1 MLVLAFP
8 KRIRVA
14 RAIHVALEEHFPLPE
29 TDVDSIVGYAR
40 STPELRLQTKDMG
53 GGRIAEM
60 DRGAVELCI
69 LSLVS
74 PGIQAIPSVAQAIA
88 MWRRSNDHQAEHIA
102 KYPKRLKG
110 FAALPLQDPQAA
122 AQELTRCVKERR
134 VGQWILTD
142 QRSGF
147 GGVL

>member
-1 MLVLAFP
+1 
-8 KRIRVA
+8 
-14 RAIHVALEEHFPLPE
+14 
-29 TDVDSIVGYAR
+29 
-40 STPELRLQTKDMG
+40 MG

-60 DRGAVELCI
+60 DRGAVELCT

-88 MWRRSNDHQAEHIA
+88 MWRRSNDYLAEHIA
-102 KYPKRLKG
+102 KYPKRLRG

-122 AQELTRCVKERR
+122 AQESTRCVKERR

-142 QRSGF
+142 RRSGF